1 MKTLILLLLIALS
14 PYAFDQKILLK
25 EDFTSNTNQWLIQD
39 GFNDSLK
46 IADGKYVMEGLNEST
61 RLSIIPVR
69 FGNAR
74 SYSISVLAEHISG
87 MDNYAYGIY
96 LTNKRGNSSYS
107 FVISSRG
114 YYKFYG
120 HDKDRYKQ
128 FADWTEHAAVKKGNN
143 EVNKLTMTKEDN
155 NWKLY
160 INERLIGT
168 IPISIS
174 IRDPH
179 VGFIRANKQ
188 KIAFDDFT
196 IMEIK

>member
-1 MKTLILLLLIALS
+1 
-14 PYAFDQKILLK
+14 
-25 EDFTSNTNQWLIQD
+25 
-39 GFNDSLK
+39 
-46 IADGKYVMEGLNEST
+46 
-61 RLSIIPVR
+61 
-69 FGNAR
+69 
-74 SYSISVLAEHISG
+74 
-87 MDNYAYGIY
+87 
-96 LTNKRGNSSYS
+96 
-107 FVISSRG
+107 
-114 YYKFYG
+114 
-120 HDKDRYKQ
+120 
-128 FADWTEHAAVKKGNN
+128 
-143 EVNKLTMTKEDN
+143 MTKEDN